1 MYENKLSILCMNTF
15 GQTKFTL
22 QKQLQIQDMIR
33 FYKSDIIHLQKTDTD
48 SDTFKQCSFILNN
61 YAVISNNSPTGY
73 GTLSLVKND
82 LKDDNI
88 SFDTSGRIIVFD
100 TDNITHCNVYLDA
113 GTDSISRSARE
124 QYLGET

>member
-1 MYENKLSILCMNTF
+1 MNTF

-61 YAVISNNSPTGY
+61 YAVILAQRAMEHYPW
-73 GTLSLVKND
+73 
-82 LKDDNI
+82 LKMI
-88 SFDTSGRIIVFD
+88 
-100 TDNITHCNVYLDA
+100 
-113 GTDSISRSARE
+113 
-124 QYLGET
+124 